1 MASFQSYYDLLGI
14 SEKATVEEIKKA
26 FRTKAKQ
33 YHPDITSDSDAKSKF
48 IQIHEAYEILIHHK
62 TGLIYNNT
70 KEKYQRSRKTTE
82 EEVTNAA
89 RSRAESF
96 TTKSYNEYK
105 GSGYYSKS
113 KLVKEATFF
122 VEMIFYSVLF
132 IILPV
137 VLSFFI
143 GIKYASYVLIGLVIF
158 TMPDWIRIAVSAP
171 NVSWERISEG
181 LALVHWPKMTI
192 HWFLFPVSLLIYFTI
207 GFKTFIIMDQVLII
221 YFVCYSISILYLL
234 LIKKYPNGKNI
245 VSSFSFAFA
254 ALCLILALNYFISF
268 DPRDETYDFKSTT
281 FRSSGKNGRIYR
293 GKGSMITLL
302 GDKGFDVYD
311 EFQSIRFF
319 WIYDDIPNE
328 YLNKIVYRTKDGLF
342 SLKIYTDRNFVVIP
356 KPEEE

>member
-1 MASFQSYYDLLGI
+1 
-14 SEKATVEEIKKA
+14 
-26 FRTKAKQ
+26 
-33 YHPDITSDSDAKSKF
+33 
-48 IQIHEAYEILIHHK
+48 
-62 TGLIYNNT
+62 
-70 KEKYQRSRKTTE
+70 
-82 EEVTNAA
+82 
-89 RSRAESF
+89 
-96 TTKSYNEYK
+96 
-105 GSGYYSKS
+105 
-113 KLVKEATFF
+113 
-122 VEMIFYSVLF
+122 
-132 IILPV
+132 
-137 VLSFFI
+137 
-143 GIKYASYVLIGLVIF
+143 
-158 TMPDWIRIAVSAP
+158 
-171 NVSWERISEG
+171 

-192 HWFLFPVSLLIYFTI
+192 HWFLFPVSFLIYFTI

-268 DPRDETYDFKSTT
+268 DPRNESYDFKSTT
-281 FRSSGKNGRIYR
+281 FRSSRKNGRIYR

-342 SLKIYTDRNFVVIP
+342 SLKIYTDRNFVPIP
-356 KPEEE
+356 EPEEK